1 MRGFAPDDIDALL
14 PRLQEL
20 GLVDDRRTARLLVER
35 EVAAR
40 RAGPALIRA
49 KLAAKGVAP
58 GVADECL
65 GALTHDWELD
75 QARTAAQ
82 RWAARHRKEGAWQAA
97 LIRHLRARGFSW
109 DAVRRAVESSG
120 SDPDDWRLMPHDEP

>member
-1 MRGFAPDDIDALL
+1 
-14 PRLQEL
+14 
-20 GLVDDRRTARLLVER
+20 VDDRRTARLLVER

-82 RWAARHRKEGAWQAA
+82 RWAAGIVRGCLAG
-97 LIRHLRARGFSW
+97 RAHPSPARSGFSW
-109 DAVRRAVESSG
+109 MR
-120 SDPDDWRLMPHDEP
+120 